1 MRLLLRQ
8 FLGQYNASQRPDD
21 SKFQHGTCVLGGLCG
36 CPPSSGANW
45 QYQASHDLGACVGV
59 CQAVALIGN
68 TRQVMMKEKWSGWN
82 RTNQTSGYG
91 PVYESYTKVL
101 HSVSFQKYN
110 TTLERHI
117 IGLVSQSV
125 DQYGCDQWNPNLYL
139 LIAAILHFA
148 CCLTWLQ
155 LGSFH
160 FKGIYVVF

>member
-1 MRLLLRQ
+1 M
-8 FLGQYNASQRPDD
+8 GQYNASQRPDD

-45 QYQASHDLGACVGV
+45 QYQASHDEG
-59 CQAVALIGN
+59 
-68 TRQVMMKEKWSGWN
+68 KS
-82 RTNQTSGYG
+82 G
-91 PVYESYTKVL
+91 PVETGLNKPAATALYMRVIRKYCIVFL
-101 HSVSFQKYN
+101 FQKYN

-139 LIAAILHFA
+139 LIVAILHFA